1 MIKIYYILI
10 IFFFISNCTL
20 NKTITT
26 HGVKSLD
33 LKSVK
38 LSINNSNQNDIIKL
52 LGQPSTKSN
61 FDEDLWIY
69 IERTT
74 GSSKLLKLGKK
85 NLLKNNVLILEIDNM
100 GLLAKKIFLDKSN
113 MNDLEF
119 SKSYTEMNY
128 SKRSFIYSFLYS
140 VRKKIND
147 PLGRNKN

>member
-20 NKTITT
+20 NKTIST

-33 LKSVK
+33 VKSVK

-69 IERTT
+69 IERST
-74 GSSKLLKLGKK
+74 GSTNLIGFGKK
-85 NLLKNNVLILEIDNM
+85 ELLTNNVLILEIDNKGM
-100 GLLAKKIFLDKSN
+100 LKNKIFFNKDN
-113 MNDLEF
+113 MTDLSF
-119 SKSYTEMNY
+119 SKETTEMTLTQ
-128 SKRSFIYSFLYS
+128 RSFIYSFFSSL
-140 VRKKIND
+140 RQKIND
-147 PLGRNKN
+147 PSGKKK

>member
-1 MIKIYYILI
+1 M
-10 IFFFISNCTL
+10 
-20 NKTITT
+20 
-26 HGVKSLD
+26 
-33 LKSVK
+33 
-38 LSINNSNQNDIIKL
+38 KL
-52 LGQPSTKSN
+52 LGPPSTKST
-61 FDEDLWIY
+61 FDKDLWIY